1 MKVAVFSS
9 KSYDEQFLQAAN
21 SNYNHELVFF
31 EPRLTA
37 ATTILAAGFPA
48 VCLFVNDRGD
58 ATILKALADNG
69 TRLIALRCAGFNQID
84 LQAAADLGITV
95 VRVPAYSPYAV
106 AEHAVG
112 LILTL
117 NRQLHRAYQRVR
129 EDNFSLQGLLGF
141 DLHGKTAGIVGTG
154 KIGAIVAKI
163 LQGFGCKLLAY
174 DLYPNDYCKE
184 LGVEYVPLPELYA
197 NADIITLHCPLTA
210 ENYHLVDASA
220 LEMMKPGV
228 MLINTSRGPLVD
240 AKAAIAAL
248 KSGKL
253 GYLGLDVYEGE
264 SSLFFEDLSTAV
276 VQDDVF
282 QRLLTF
288 PNVVITGH
296 QAFFTDTALKNIAET
311 TLANI
316 ADVEAGNVC
325 ANEVGMN
332 K

>member
-1 MKVAVFSS
+1 
-9 KSYDEQFLQAAN
+9 
-21 SNYNHELVFF
+21 
-31 EPRLTA
+31 
-37 ATTILAAGFPA
+37 
-48 VCLFVNDRGD
+48 
-58 ATILKALADNG
+58 
-69 TRLIALRCAGFNQID
+69 
-84 LQAAADLGITV
+84 
-95 VRVPAYSPYAV
+95 
-106 AEHAVG
+106 

-163 LQGFGCKLLAY
+163 LHGFGCKLLAY
-174 DLYPNDYCKE
+174 DLYPNDHCKE

>member
-58 ATILKALADNG
+58 ATILKALADKG

-141 DLHGKTAGIVGTG
+141 DLHGKTAGIVGAG

-163 LQGFGCKLLAY
+163 LHGFGCKLLAY

-184 LGVEYVPLPELYA
+184 LGVECVPLPELYA

-311 TLANI
+311 TLANV

>member
-9 KSYDEQFLQAAN
+9 KSYDQQFLQAAN

-37 ATTILAAGFPA
+37 ATTILATGFQA
-48 VCLFVNDRGD
+48 VCLFVNDQGD
-58 ATILKALADNG
+58 ASILKALAEQG

-106 AEHAVG
+106 AEHTVG
-112 LILTL
+112 LIMTL
-117 NRQLHRAYQRVR
+117 NRKLHRAHQRVR
-129 EDNFSLQGLLGF
+129 EDNFSLEGLLGF

-163 LQGFGCKLLAY
+163 LHGFGCELLAY
-174 DLYPNDYCKE
+174 DLYPNVYCQE
-184 LGVEYVPLPELYA
+184 LGVKYVQLPELYA
-197 NADIITLHCPLTA
+197 NADIITLHCPLSS
-210 ENYHLVDASA
+210 ENYHLIDARA
-220 LEMMKPGV
+220 LEMMKPGA

-240 AKAAIAAL
+240 AIAAIAAL

-296 QAFFTDTALKNIAET
+296 QAFFTDTALKNIADT

-316 ADVEAGNVC
+316 RDVAAGNICPNQVSI
-325 ANEVGMN
+325 NN
-332 K
+332 

>member
-1 MKVAVFSS
+1 M
-9 KSYDEQFLQAAN
+9 
-21 SNYNHELVFF
+21 
-31 EPRLTA
+31 
-37 ATTILAAGFPA
+37 
-48 VCLFVNDRGD
+48 
-58 ATILKALADNG
+58 
-69 TRLIALRCAGFNQID
+69 
-84 LQAAADLGITV
+84 
-95 VRVPAYSPYAV
+95 
-106 AEHAVG
+106 
-112 LILTL
+112 ILTL

-163 LQGFGCKLLAY
+163 LHGFGCKLLAY

-240 AKAAIAAL
+240 AKAVIAAL